1 VPSSAQASDA
11 LAATAFARQGGSTG
25 VRKKEAVVDAA
36 SVAAAYVHAR
46 SITQKKKAKEEPC
59 GILSTYARRVF
70 AAQVVETT
78 QTPVVVDLE
87 TTTERAA
94 RHSCATTSAQTEV
107 VFFVDENKAPTAT
120 RKSKKDKKDKKARK
134 ENKPKKSSEK
144 RKKRTT
150 IAAPRDDLGDDDSS
164 VESLVA
170 PGEFLYGQTVTRS
183 LPGDQRFAKL
193 ASASVDEAD
202 ADNAVE
208 TLRATPDD
216 LYKRLHSEL
225 ALYDEMGDI
234 SSELDAMR
242 LARDTFDA
250 EQGKYFPFTTFPDRL
265 PIRD

>member
-1 VPSSAQASDA
+1 
-11 LAATAFARQGGSTG
+11 
-25 VRKKEAVVDAA
+25 
-36 SVAAAYVHAR
+36 
-46 SITQKKKAKEEPC
+46 
-59 GILSTYARRVF
+59 
-70 AAQVVETT
+70 
-78 QTPVVVDLE
+78 VVDLE

-120 RKSKKDKKDKKARK
+120 RKSKKDKKARK

-202 ADNAVE
+202 AD
-208 TLRATPDD
+208 
-216 LYKRLHSEL
+216 
-225 ALYDEMGDI
+225 I